1 MQSIFNENRTR
12 EKILFLIKKNGPMSI
27 DDLSGELQITSMG
40 VRQHLLSLERR
51 GLIDYMARRQGIGR
65 PAFLYKLTEKAENFF
80 PKAYDAFVINVFR
93 DIEKHDGHAK
103 IEEIF
108 KWRKNRLLKDARE
121 AVDDKPAF
129 RDKVYVLRDFLNSE
143 GYFADLLDT
152 DNQYLLKLFNCPI
165 YKLAGEF
172 KDACR
177 YNLQLLRDL
186 LGKEVNRESCMI
198 QGETSC
204 TYSIPKS
211 LQKN

>member
-1 MQSIFNENRTR
+1 
-12 EKILFLIKKNGPMSI
+12 MSI

-80 PKAYDAFVINVFR
+80 PKAYDAFIINVFR

-121 AVDDKPAF
+121 AVDGKPAF
-129 RDKVYVLRDFLNSE
+129 HDKVYVLRDFLNSE

-152 DNQYLLKLFNCPI
+152 DNRYLLKLFNCPI
-165 YKLAGEF
+165 YKLASEF

>member
-1 MQSIFNENRTR
+1 
-12 EKILFLIKKNGPMSI
+12 MSI